1 MVGEYAAE
9 KGFWEK
15 KYQEEYGRKITCV
28 GIIVEAEES
37 DRMLNLH
44 IPQSCRPWRA
54 TGENEAGHSK
64 NRGHNRR
71 SLGILGDR

>member
-15 KYQEEYGRKITCV
+15 KYQEEYGRKITCM

-37 DRMLNLH
+37 DRM
-44 IPQSCRPWRA
+44 
-54 TGENEAGHSK
+54 
-64 NRGHNRR
+64 
-71 SLGILGDR
+71 